1 MDVDVPDMAMA
12 GHDEGRAPTNVNK
25 VRLSFRPSFG
35 VKVMLAS
42 IRTAASRVAPLRMR
56 CAAPILVNAFSTSS
70 ARSADLSRLSLIGT
84 LVRDPE
90 TRLTKNDKEY
100 VMYVLARHEV

>member
-1 MDVDVPDMAMA
+1 
-12 GHDEGRAPTNVNK
+12 
-25 VRLSFRPSFG
+25 
-35 VKVMLAS
+35 MLAS
-42 IRTAASRVAPLRMR
+42 IRTAASRAASLR
-56 CAAPILVNAFSTSS
+56 AAPALVNAFSTSS

-100 VMYVLARHEV
+100 VMYVLARREV